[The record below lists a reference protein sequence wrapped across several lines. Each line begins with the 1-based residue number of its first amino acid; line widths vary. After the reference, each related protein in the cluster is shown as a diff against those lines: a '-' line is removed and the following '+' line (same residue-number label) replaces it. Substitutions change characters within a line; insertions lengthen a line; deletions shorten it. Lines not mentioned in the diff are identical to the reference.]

1 MPIKIIMPMKAS
13 ISSLVTGCH
22 ACLFVWVSSNH
33 KIIITVGFPD
43 NHLPD
48 VISEKKI
55 KMKLSWIVLWIH
67 KSSRRTWCW
76 LSEWLGCCVNSC
88 ISRPL
93 QFWISI
99 AWLSSVLATTARS
112 SRNPPEAQSLP
123 SSYTRTSSSTTSTCR
138 THTTITSAIITDFF
152 IANICMF
159 IKRNSHKKTK
169 KNEVKLFVNDKYFSP
184 NVNKEHKPTR
194 TIAMFDEFT
203 LTFA

>member
-1 MPIKIIMPMKAS
+1 MNKIIFFPVHSKTWKLDNAHQNYCAYE
-13 ISSLVTGCH
+13 SLHFFPCNWVQ
-22 ACLFVWVSSNH
+22 CLFMFVWVSSYH

-55 KMKLSWIVLWIH
+55 KIKLSWIVLWIH
-67 KSSRRTWCW
+67 KSSRRTMCL

-112 SRNPPEAQSLP
+112 TRNPPEAQSLP
-123 SSYTRTSSSTTSTCR
+123 SSYTRTFSSTTSTCR
-138 THTTITSAIITDFF
+138 TLRSGPPLSLTSSLLTSA
-152 IANICMF
+152 C
-159 IKRNSHKKTK
+159 
-169 KNEVKLFVNDKYFSP
+169 L
-184 NVNKEHKPTR
+184 
-194 TIAMFDEFT
+194 
-203 LTFA
+203 